1 MAVQNSSDNANIPFI
16 LSGVG
21 LSRNDQVILQDAG
34 RGAVALEPFTLMAK
48 VAATQKWVPFTN
60 EAATNGTAI
69 PQGIYLGDSIAGA
82 DIVAGDIADVFILV
96 GKDVTVDVDQIVI
109 ENSKTLDTVITVG
122 TTDLRTVRD
131 HLANRG
137 IFTEDTVDISGFEN
151 A

>member
-1 MAVQNSSDNANIPFI
+1 MSVQNSSNNANIPFI

-21 LSRNDQVILQDAG
+21 LSRDDQIILQDAG

-48 VAATQKWVPFTN
+48 VAASQKWVPFTH
-60 EAATNGTAI
+60 EAATNGTAH
-69 PQGIYLGDSIAGA
+69 PQGIYIGDSIAGA
-82 DIVAGDIADVFILV
+82 DIVAGDIPDVFILV

-131 HLANRG
+131 HLATRG
-137 IFTEDTVDISGFEN
+137 IFTEETVDISSFEN

>member
-1 MAVQNSSDNANIPFI
+1 MAVQNSSNNANIPFI

-21 LSRNDQVILQDAG
+21 LSRDDQVLLTDAG
-34 RGAVALEPFTLMAK
+34 RATPLLQFTLLAK
-48 VAATQKWVPFTN
+48 IAATQKWVPFTN
-60 EAATNGTAI
+60 QAAITGEAI
-69 PQGIYLGDSIAGA
+69 PQGIYLGDDIAAA
-82 DIVAGDIADVFILV
+82 DIVAGDIPDLFVLV

-109 ENSKTLDTVITVG
+109 ENAKTLDTVITVG

-137 IFTEDTVDISGFEN
+137 IFTEETVDISGFEN

>member
-1 MAVQNSSDNANIPFI
+1 MAVQNSSNNANIPFI

-21 LSRNDQVILQDAG
+21 VSRDDQVILTDAG
-34 RGAVALEPFTLMAK
+34 RATPLLSRTLMAK
-48 VAATQKWVPFTN
+48 IAATQKWVPFTN
-60 EAATNGTAI
+60 QAAIDGTAI
-69 PQGIYLGDSIAGA
+69 PQGIYLGDDIAAA
-82 DIVAGDIADVFILV
+82 DIVAGDIPDVFILV

-109 ENSKTLDTVITVG
+109 ENAKTLDTVITVG

-137 IFTEDTVDISGFEN
+137 IFTEETVDISSFEN

>member
-1 MAVQNSSDNANIPFI
+1 MAVQNSSNNANIPFI

-21 LSRNDQVILQDAG
+21 LSRDDQVILTDAG
-34 RGAVALEPFTLMAK
+34 RAIPLAPFTLMSK

-60 EAATNGTAI
+60 EAAVDGSAI
-69 PQGIYLGDSIAGA
+69 PQGIYIGDEIAAA
-82 DIVAGDIADVFILV
+82 DIVAGDITDVFILV
-96 GKDVTVDVDQIVI
+96 GKDVTVDVDQIVV
-109 ENSKTLDTVITVG
+109 ENAKTLDTVITVG

-137 IFTEDTVDISGFEN
+137 IFTEETVDISGFEN

>member
-1 MAVQNSSDNANIPFI
+1 MALQNSANISNIPFI

-21 LSRNDQVILQDAG
+21 LSRDDQVILTNAG
-34 RGAVALEPFTLMAK
+34 RAIPLAPFTLMAK
-48 VAATQKWVPFTN
+48 VAATGKWVPFTN
-60 EAATNGTAI
+60 EAAVDGTAI
-69 PQGIYLGDSIAGA
+69 PQGIYIGDSIAA
-82 DIVAGDIADVFILV
+82 AAIVAGDIPDVFILV

-109 ENSKTLDTVITVG
+109 ENAKTLDTVITVG

-137 IFTEDTVDISGFEN
+137 IFTEETVDISSFEN